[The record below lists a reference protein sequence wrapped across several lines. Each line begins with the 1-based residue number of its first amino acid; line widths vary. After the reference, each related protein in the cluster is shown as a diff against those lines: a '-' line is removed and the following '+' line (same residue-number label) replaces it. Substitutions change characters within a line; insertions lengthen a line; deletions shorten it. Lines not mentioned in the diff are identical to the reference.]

1 MLFSLEDIMEYVEE
15 NDVKFI
21 RLVFFDIFG
30 SMKNISI
37 IASELPQAL
46 EYGVTFDASEI
57 KGFMNIGESDLLLK
71 PDPTTA
77 EILPWRPQHSRVLR
91 IFCDICY
98 PDGRPFEGDSRYIL
112 KSVVGKLADMGYT
125 CDIGAESTFYLFELD
140 EYGLPTKKPHD
151 FGAYYDVAP
160 ADRGENIRR
169 EICLTL
175 EEMGIQPESSHHDE
189 GPGQHE
195 IIFRHST
202 PIEAADHLMTF
213 KNMVKTIADMN
224 GLYASFI
231 PKPLSNQSGN
241 GFHVNVCLYNDSA
254 DGSGTSLLN
263 GEDKVGRSF
272 IAGVLK
278 RVNDMGLFLNPTT
291 NSYGRFGQ
299 FEAPLYVTWSF
310 QNRQQLIRIP
320 KNLRGEG
327 RMELR
332 SPDGSANPYLVYALV
347 LSAGMEGIR
356 DGLELCDPINV
367 TYKSD
372 IDGLVRLPEN
382 LEAAVNYA
390 KHSSFLRDVLPENIL
405 NTYIDQKKEE
415 YDGYVKAKNKEE
427 YETELYFGSM

>member
-37 IASELPQAL
+37 IASELPRAL
-46 EYGVTFDASEI
+46 EFGVTFDASEI

-98 PDGRPFEGDSRYIL
+98 PDGRPFEGDSRNIL
-112 KSVVGKLADMGYT
+112 KSAVCSLADMGYT
-125 CDIGAESTFYLFELD
+125 CSIGAESKFYLFELD

-151 FGAYYDVAP
+151 MGTYYDVAP

-175 EEMGIQPESSHHDE
+175 EEMGIQPETSHHDE

-195 IIFRHST
+195 IVFRSSS

-213 KNMVKTIADMN
+213 KNMVKTISDMN
-224 GLYASFI
+224 GLFASFM
-231 PKPLSNQSGN
+231 PHPLSDRSGN
-241 GFHVNVCLYNDSA
+241 AFHVNVSMYNS
-254 DGSGTSLLN
+254 DGKSVLD
-263 GEDKVGRSF
+263 GEDKTGRSF
-272 IAGVLK
+272 IAGVL
-278 RVNDMGLFLNPTT
+278 RRINDMCLFLNPTT
-291 NSYGRFGQ
+291 NSYSRFGR
-299 FEAPLYVTWSF
+299 FEAPLYVTWSL

-320 KNLRGEG
+320 KNLSGEG
-327 RMELR
+327 HMELR
-332 SPDGSANPYLVYALV
+332 SPDGSANPYLVYALI

-356 DGLELCDPINV
+356 DKLELCDPINV

-372 IDGLVRLPEN
+372 IDGLTRLPEN
-382 LEAAVNYA
+382 LSAAICYA
-390 KHSSFLRDVLPENIL
+390 EQSEFLKSVLPKNIL
-405 NTYIDQKKEE
+405 NTYIKQKTEE
-415 YDGYVKAKNKEE
+415 YEGYSNAKNKEG
-427 YETELYFGSM
+427 YESKMYFGSM

>member
-37 IASELPQAL
+37 IASELPKAL
-46 EYGVTFDASEI
+46 EFGVTFDASEI

-98 PDGRPFEGDSRYIL
+98 PDGRPFEGDSRNIL
-112 KSVVGKLADMGYT
+112 KTAVGKLSDMGYT
-125 CDIGAESTFYLFELD
+125 CEVGAESTFYLFELD

-151 FGAYYDVAP
+151 MGAYYDVAP
-160 ADRGENIRR
+160 SDRGENIRR

-175 EEMGIQPESSHHDE
+175 EEMGIQPETSHHDE
-189 GPGQHE
+189 GPVQHK
-195 IIFRHST
+195 IVFRHSSVT
-202 PIEAADHLMTF
+202 EAADHLMTF
-213 KNMVKTIADMN
+213 KNLVKTVADMN
-224 GLYASFI
+224 GLFASFM
-231 PKPLSNQSGN
+231 PKPLPNKSGN
-241 GFHVNVCLYNDSA
+241 GFHVNVSLYE
-254 DGSGTSLLN
+254 SGGTSSLLN
-263 GEDKVGRSF
+263 GEDKTGRSF
-272 IAGVLK
+272 IAGVLR
-278 RVNDMGLFLNPTT
+278 RVNEMSLLLNPTT
-291 NSYGRFGQ
+291 NSYSRFGK
-299 FEAPLYVTWSF
+299 FEAPLYVTWSL

-320 KNLRGEG
+320 GNLRGER

-356 DGLELCDPINV
+356 DELELCEPINV
-367 TYKSD
+367 TYKAD

-382 LEAAVNYA
+382 LDAAVDYA
-390 KHSSFLRDVLPENIL
+390 KNSDFLKSVLPENIL
-405 NTYIDQKKEE
+405 STYIEQKKAE
-415 YDGYVKAKNKEE
+415 YDGYVSSDDKEG
-427 YETELYFGSM
+427 YETELYFGAM

>member
-1 MLFSLEDIMEYVEE
+1 MLFSLEDVMEYVEE

-37 IASELPQAL
+37 IASELPKAL
-46 EYGVTFDASEI
+46 EFGVTFDASEI
-57 KGFMNIGESDLLLK
+57 KGFMNIGESDLLLR

-98 PDGRPFEGDSRYIL
+98 PDGRPFEGDSRNIL
-112 KSVVGKLADMGYT
+112 KSVTRELKDMGYT
-125 CDIGAESTFYLFELD
+125 CDIGSESKFYLFELN

-151 FGAYYDVAP
+151 MGTYYDVAP

-175 EEMGIQPESSHHDE
+175 EEMGIQPETSHHDE

-195 IIFRHST
+195 IVFRHSA

-213 KNMVKTIADMN
+213 KNMVKTISDMN
-224 GLYASFI
+224 GLFASFM
-231 PKPLSNQSGN
+231 PRPLENQSGN
-241 GFHVNVCLYNDSA
+241 AFHVNVSMYDKDGKGVLDSDSEA
-254 DGSGTSLLN
+254 
-263 GEDKVGRSF
+263 GRSF
-272 IAGVLK
+272 IAGVLR
-278 RVNDMGLFLNPTT
+278 RVNEMCLFLNPTT

-299 FEAPLYVTWSF
+299 FEAPLYVTWSLE
-310 QNRQQLIRIP
+310 NRQQLIRIP
-320 KNLRGEG
+320 KNLSGEG

-332 SPDGSANPYLVYALV
+332 SPDGAANPYLVYALV
-347 LSAGMEGIR
+347 LSAGMEGLR
-356 DGLELCDPINV
+356 DGLKLCEPINV

-372 IDGLVRLPEN
+372 IEGLTRLPKN
-382 LEAAVNYA
+382 LEAAVRFA
-390 KHSSFLRDVLPENIL
+390 ESSEFLKAVLPGNIL
-405 NTYIDQKKEE
+405 NTYIKQKREE
-415 YDGYVKAKNKEE
+415 YAGYMKATNKEG
-427 YETELYFGSM
+427 YESKLYFGSM

>member
-37 IASELPQAL
+37 IASELPKAL

-98 PDGRPFEGDSRYIL
+98 PDGRPFEGDSRNIL
-112 KSVVGKLADMGYT
+112 KSTYRELKEMGYT
-125 CDIGAESTFYLFELD
+125 CNIGAECKFYLFEVD
-140 EYGLPTKKPHD
+140 EYGLPAKKPHD
-151 FGAYYDVAP
+151 MGTYYDVAP

-169 EICLTL
+169 EVCLTL
-175 EEMGIQPESSHHDE
+175 EEMGIQPETSHHDE

-195 IIFRHST
+195 IVFRHGA
-202 PIEAADHLMTF
+202 PVEAADHLMTF
-213 KNMVKTIADMN
+213 KNLVKTVADIN
-224 GLYASFI
+224 GLYASFMPRPI
-231 PKPLSNQSGN
+231 VHQSGN
-241 GFHVNVCLYNDSA
+241 AFHVNISLY
-254 DGSGTSLLN
+254 
-263 GEDKVGRSF
+263 DKDRKGIMSHDNPVGRQF
-272 IAGVLK
+272 IAGVLR
-278 RVNDMGLFLNPTT
+278 RVNEMCLFLNPTT

-299 FEAPLYVTWSF
+299 FEAPLYVTWSIE
-310 QNRQQLIRIP
+310 NRQQLIRIP
-320 KNLRGEG
+320 KNLLGES

-332 SPDGSANPYLVYALV
+332 SPDGSANPYLVYALI

-356 DGLELCDPINV
+356 DELELCDPINV
-367 TYKSD
+367 TRKSD
-372 IDGLVRLPEN
+372 IEGLTRLPED
-382 LEAAVNYA
+382 LSKAIKYA
-390 KHSSFLRDVLPENIL
+390 SASDFLASVLPENIL
-405 NTYIDQKKEE
+405 STYISRKSEE
-415 YDGYVKAKNKEE
+415 FDAYKKAKNKEAFE
-427 YETELYFGSM
+427 SELYFGSL